1 MKIDWNQTG
10 MPTSFVGQVRK
21 RSTLSEFKSVLRDAQ
36 NQVLSSVDTESMAEA
51 LVESDGRNY
60 VEMVRDLSRSLAN
73 AEKELEASN
82 RRYER
87 LVADL
92 EKRGIRIDENGL
104 SCDESPG
111 PSPVTTANADVVDE
125 WEEWNLKF
133 QSLLG

>member
-1 MKIDWNQTG
+1 
-10 MPTSFVGQVRK
+10 MPTSFVGQVRR

-36 NQVLSSVDTESMAEA
+36 NQVMSSVDTESMAEA

-104 SCDESPG
+104 SCDETRG
-111 PSPVTTANADVVDE
+111 PLSVTTANADVVDE